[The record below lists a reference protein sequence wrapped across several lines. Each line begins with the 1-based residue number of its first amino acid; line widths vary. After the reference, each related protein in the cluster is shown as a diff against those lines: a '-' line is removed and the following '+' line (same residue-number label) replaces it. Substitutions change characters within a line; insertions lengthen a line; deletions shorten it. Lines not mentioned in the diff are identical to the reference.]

1 MFLFGYQRDR
11 DGPTRPEGV
20 RRYDQFCFFL
30 FVMYVIIGLLLVYG
44 CHKDDTPTSDDGV
57 GGDEELIST
66 CEATCPSLY
75 HATRQYVITLVGLV
89 IVFMLPLVCLPFI
102 YLWIVRRVTTDEEW
116 ARFGRVAAGED
127 GEEPRSV
134 SAKEILEQMDEVD
147 LLRGEEGLVNVI
159 RQGIG
164 QGMDVEEG
172 GTVSNVG
179 HQSLEWQSVK
189 DCCICLKEFDVCD
202 DSADLARASKI
213 VSDDNTIVLT
223 KCSHLFHKACIGGW
237 IHGQW
242 GAEESSGTSLNIKA
256 ARRACPLCRQDLSAY
271 VSIPPPSASNPS
283 AVTGEGI
290 I

>member
-11 DGPTRPEGV
+11 DGPARPRGV
-20 RRYDQFCFFL
+20 RIYDQFCTFF
-30 FVMYVIIGLLLVYG
+30 FVIYVSIGMSLVYG
-44 CHKDDTPTSDDGV
+44 CSNDDTPTGGDGV
-57 GGDEELIST
+57 GGEDEELIST

-75 HATRQYVITLVGLV
+75 HATRQYVLTLVLLV
-89 IVFMLPLVCLPFI
+89 IVFALPLVCLPFI

-127 GEEPRSV
+127 DSSV
-134 SAKEILEQMDEVD
+134 SAKDILEQMDEIY
-147 LLRGEEGLVNVI
+147 LLKGEEGLVNVI
-159 RQGIG
+159 RQGAG
-164 QGMDVEEG
+164 QDTDVEEG

-189 DCCICLKEFDVCD
+189 DCCICLREFDVCD
-202 DSADLARASKI
+202 DAVDLAQASKI
-213 VSDDNTIVLT
+213 VSDDDTIVLT

-237 IHGQW
+237 IHGKW
-242 GAEESSGTSLNIKA
+242 GAEEISSTSSNLRA
-256 ARRACPLCRQDLSAY
+256 ARRACPLCRQDLSAS
-271 VSIPPPSASNPS
+271 VSKPAPSASNPS